1 MNPQSSDELISAY
14 FDGEVSPEERAAVER
29 LLSENDD
36 AQRELNETARLSA
49 LLHSF
54 PRESAPADLAGKIL
68 QQTSQ
73 LEIPRVAQVH
83 ASRNVWRELR
93 AALISAISTAAVLI
107 VIWNVFDVPNE
118 GRPVAQMNHTAAPS
132 PVVVSPSVLPPRM
145 ADSLPEQQHFEIAKF
160 DPMDSP
166 VDQAKVGDAGM
177 PASKGGP
184 APGPAVATQAD
195 VSIAGSFPAQKPG
208 IARKMAAHPASA
220 APVPS
225 PASAQLPATAPR
237 EAAAMAATDASI
249 ADIEEL
255 DTDVK
260 FSNDRFLEGLQAGKV
275 LRYVPQP
282 ADPANNVAVVDLQV
296 VDVDRGLTEIQ
307 VMLQKHSIRKIA
319 DDTNRD
325 GKSRQQ
331 AKDSKES
338 ESDELVFIYAFAPGE
353 RLALALQDV
362 TLHPDLF
369 PKWTPSQPLQ
379 IAANLAPT
387 PFADLEKSDEK
398 KGPEKSGN
406 GANADAVQSKA
417 KMEREIAESQMAVQA
432 LALRNSYQANSTNS
446 IMNSIQQSNGLKRSQ
461 NAFGGGVAKSAQS
474 PDGQNLVPENR
485 SLNIGN
491 GVAMVRRGAPAG
503 NSSEGYEIIRI
514 PTAEMNT
521 VTNEF
526 FNRSTLNGNADRTQA
541 DKTLANNE
549 PPVSRPAAGGA
560 QDPKLRESEYA
571 NGSVKV
577 LFVLHPMQ
585 SEADAAPAPANNRDK

>member
-83 ASRNVWRELR
+83 ALRNVWREAR

-118 GRPVAQMNHTAAPS
+118 GRPVAQMTPKVAPS
-132 PVVVSPSVLPPRM
+132 AAVESPPASPPLM
-145 ADSLPEQQHFEIAKF
+145 ADSVSEQHRFEIAKS

-166 VDQAKVGDAGM
+166 TADKE
-177 PASKGGP
+177 GP
-184 APGPAVATQAD
+184 APGPTVASQAD
-195 VSIAGSFPAQKPG
+195 ASVAGSFPAQKPG
-208 IARKMAAHPASA
+208 IARKMAVNPASA
-220 APVPS
+220 APASS
-225 PASAQLPATAPR
+225 PASAQLPEVSPR
-237 EAAAMAATDASI
+237 EAAAIAAADAPI
-249 ADIEEL
+249 VDVEEL

-260 FSNDRFLEGLQAGKV
+260 LSNDRFLEGLQAGKV

-325 GKSRQQ
+325 GKTRQQ
-331 AKDSKES
+331 TKDTKES

-353 RLALALQDV
+353 RLAHALQDV

-387 PFADLEKSDEK
+387 PFADLAKSDEK
-398 KGPEKSGN
+398 KTQEKSGK
-406 GANADAVQSKA
+406 GANADALQSKA
-417 KMEREIAESQMAVQA
+417 KMELEMPESQMAVQA
-432 LALRNSYQANSTNS
+432 LALRNSYQANSTNP
-446 IMNSIQQSNGLKRSQ
+446 ILNSSQQSNGLKRTQ
-461 NAFGGGVAKSAQS
+461 NAFGGVAAKAAQS
-474 PDGQNLVPENR
+474 PDGQNPIAESRN
-485 SLNIGN
+485 LNTAN
-491 GVAMVRRGAPAG
+491 GVAMARRGNPTAG
-503 NSSEGYEIIRI
+503 NSSEGYEVIRI
-514 PTAEMNT
+514 PTVEMNT
-521 VTNEF
+521 VANEF
-526 FNRSTLNGNADRTQA
+526 LNRAALNGNADRTQV

-549 PPVSRPAAGGA
+549 PSGSRPAAGGA
-560 QDPKLRESEYA
+560 AETKLREFENA